1 MLIKGKCSHQVNS
14 TAMLVMFLK
23 IWIYVTNSAFPVH
36 KVYKQKTFYV
46 LKLDMVFYIRLIL
59 YYYVIFPLT

>member
-23 IWIYVTNSAFPVH
+23 IWIYVTNSAFPV
-36 KVYKQKTFYV
+36 YV